1 MTVLIQKWLKKTTK
15 QLVVNHE
22 KRSSRKKNALTEDK
36 TNDTDYYLAL
46 QISLCNPA
54 YLITVWI

>member
-1 MTVLIQKWLKKTTK
+1 MVEKNNQTT
-15 QLVVNHE
+15 
-22 KRSSRKKNALTEDK
+22 RSESRETKLLEKKNALTEDK

>member
-1 MTVLIQKWLKKTTK
+1 MFEKNNQTTRSESRETK
-15 QLVVNHE
+15 LLE
-22 KRSSRKKNALTEDK
+22 KKKNVLTEDK
-36 TNDTDYYLAL
+36 TNGTDYYLAL